1 MRKNIILNSL
11 LTLFLMLCLV
21 SPLHGR
27 QRANYHVI
35 PLPQDIKLVDERPFI
50 LNGNSNI
57 IFPADNLKMAKNAQF
72 LSEFIKEAT
81 GINVKINSKGKKN
94 ITLELDTTLCSPEAY
109 KIVVSKNNVTIYG
122 GSEAGVFYG
131 IQTLRKSLPFG
142 QYKVVD
148 LPSAIINDF
157 PRFEYR
163 GMMLD
168 VSRHFFPIEFV
179 KRYIDILAL
188 HNVNHFHWHLS
199 EDQGWRIEIK
209 KYPKLTEFG
218 SLRKETVIGHNSGE
232 YDGMPYGGYY
242 TQEEAKQIVAYAAE
256 RYITVIPEID
266 MPGHMRAALASYPE
280 LGCTG
285 GPYEVWTKWGVSD
298 DVLCVGNDNTL
309 NFIKNVLT
317 EILDIFPSEYIHIG
331 GDECPKT
338 RWKECPKCQEKIEKE
353 GLIGDENHS
362 REERLQSYFISYV
375 EDFLNSKGRRIIG
388 WDEILEGGLAPNAT
402 VMSWRGIDG
411 GIEAAK
417 QKHRV
422 IMTPNGYLY
431 FDHYQSREVE
441 KEPMAIGGYTPVEK
455 VYAFEPVPSTLS
467 EKEKQYIIG
476 TQANVWTEYIC
487 SGNQVEYMV
496 LPRLAALAEV
506 QWCMPQKKNYN
517 EFLQRLTHQFEIYSG
532 LGYNYAKHL
541 AQ

>member
-1 MRKNIILNSL
+1 MRKNTIWNSL

-21 SPLHGR
+21 SPLQGK
-27 QRANYHVI
+27 QKANYQVI
-35 PLPQDIKLVDERPFI
+35 PLPQGIKLVDERPFI

-72 LSEFIKEAT
+72 LSEYIKEAT
-81 GINVKINSKGKKN
+81 GINVKINSKGRKK
-94 ITLELDTTLCSPEAY
+94 IALELDTTLCSPEAY
-109 KIVVSKNNVTIYG
+109 KIVISKNNVTIYG

-168 VSRHFFPIEFV
+168 VSRHFFPVEFV

-209 KYPKLTEFG
+209 KYPKLTKIG
-218 SLRKETVIGHNSGE
+218 SLRKETVIGHNGGE
-232 YDGMPYGGYY
+232 YDGIPYGGYY

-309 NFIKNVLT
+309 NFIKDVLT

-338 RWKECPKCQEKIEKE
+338 RWKECPKCQEKIEEE
-353 GLIGDENHS
+353 GLIGDKNHS
-362 REERLQSYFISYV
+362 SEERLQSYFISYV
-375 EDFLNSKGRRIIG
+375 EDFLNSKGRQIIG

-402 VMSWRGIDG
+402 VMSWRGING

-431 FDHYQSREVE
+431 FDHYQSREIE

-455 VYAFEPVPSTLS
+455 VYTFEPVPSTLS
-467 EKEKQYIIG
+467 DEEKQYIIG
-476 TQANVWTEYIC
+476 TQANVWTEYIS
-487 SGNQVEYMV
+487 SGNHVEYMV
-496 LPRLAALAEV
+496 LPRLAALSEV

-517 EFLQRLTHQFEIYSG
+517 EFLQRMTHQFEIYSS

-541 AQ
+541 VQ